1 MIIIVG
7 HSAISILITIISIVI
22 YEYDA
27 KKYIRWILN
36 VVVKNDRHEKW
47 KSK

>member
-27 KKYIRWILN
+27 KKYIRLILN
-36 VVVKNDRHEKW
+36 VVVKNDRHEK
-47 KSK
+47 